1 MMNAKELAS
10 VYDTI
15 MSIPGMNDPIKI
27 DLKISR
33 RNVLLLSQA
42 INKALST
49 EPSADSVN
57 LIDICSSESKEEL
70 TAFSTECLHKSGL
83 NELSDRLGKL

>member
-15 MSIPGMNDPIKI
+15 LSIPGMNDPIKI
-27 DLKISR
+27 DLKVSR
-33 RNVLLLSQA
+33 RNVLLLSQT

-49 EPSADSVN
+49 GASANSVN
-57 LIDICSSESKEEL
+57 LTDICSPESKEEF
-70 TAFSTECLHKSGL
+70 TAFSTECYISP
-83 NELSDRLGKL
+83 D

>member
-27 DLKISR
+27 DLKVSR

-49 EPSADSVN
+49 GASADSVN
-57 LIDICSSESKEEL
+57 LIDICSAESKEEL
-70 TAFSTECLHKSGL
+70 TAFSSECLQKSGL
-83 NELSDRLGKL
+83 NELNDRLGKL

>member
-42 INKALST
+42 INKALSS
-49 EPSADSVN
+49 EASVDSVN
-57 LIDICSSESKEEL
+57 LIDICSPESKEEL
-70 TAFSTECLHKSGL
+70 TTFSTECLRKSGL
-83 NELSDRLGKL
+83 NELNDRLSKL